1 MGVRRAAG
9 ARGGVAWAVAGAALH
24 ATGRGNR
31 MGGAA
36 TASIGAGA
44 SAHHHRARSLHF
56 VSRRSDPPWTVASS
70 SATSHGHRE
79 ERGSTSV
86 VGWIRRGCFAADG
99 HPLNDASS
107 ERSKSGTSAR
117 SAVMMGR
124 GLATAA
130 KVRARRTHHHFQS
143 GDEGG
148 RRRDVASFGSRRFCF
163 LQSLGH
169 ASPRRHAR
177 VFARLAPNPPPQL
190 RRSEATRRT
199 LRERLLTATRP
210 DRGPT
215 GSGVGR

>member
-1 MGVRRAAG
+1 M
-9 ARGGVAWAVAGAALH
+9 H

-56 VSRRSDPPWTVASS
+56 VRRSDPPWKVASS

-79 ERGSTSV
+79 QRGSTSV
-86 VGWIRRGCFAADG
+86 DGIRRGCFAADG

-169 ASPRRHAR
+169 ASPRRTRGCLHA
-177 VFARLAPNPPPQL
+177 LPPTPVPQL

-210 DRGPT
+210 DRDPT